1 MTKDEYRAERSETA
15 STAKRV
21 PPRRGEQSEAMTN
34 DRAPASH
41 VWAFSSF
48 GLRHF
53 VLLFLLGP
61 LCILADPLRPT
72 LPSEQR
78 TNGKNTLAAVETLKP
93 LTVACAA
100 RIESP
105 LGRAICTATV
115 VGEDGYVLL
124 KASEVPELH
133 KTRIK
138 FSDGRTADLRE
149 VHRETRLDLLL
160 AQAIGIT
167 GLRVVSF
174 GAARPLALGQWLCS
188 VADAGKETRIGIVS
202 AKFRRIPGTGAA
214 LGIRMDEKAAKGGK
228 GVRIVG
234 IASESPAE
242 VAGLQ
247 ENDVLLTIAGEKVAE
262 FRRVHDIVN
271 KRQPGEIIDVR
282 YLRKDKE
289 ETCRVRL
296 ASRTKVLQN
305 WEGEDFANG
314 GISLR
319 SDNFPE
325 VLQHDIPLLPSDMG
339 GPVATLEGKVIGIN
353 IARVD
358 RVTTFALP
366 VEAFWTE
373 VQQWMKADRHP
384 PKAVLAQ

>member
-1 MTKDEYRAERSETA
+1 MFPSNWHKSRRKKDS
-15 STAKRV
+15 K
-21 PPRRGEQSEAMTN
+21 AMTN
-34 DRAPASH
+34 DEFKMTKDSPAAFRARA
-41 VWAFSSF
+41 VLSF
-48 GLRHF
+48 GLRHSAF
-53 VLLFLLGP
+53 LALLSPILLH
-61 LCILADPLRPT
+61 ADPPR
-72 LPSEQR
+72 LPLPQEDR
-78 TNGKNTLAAVETLKP
+78 TNGKHTLAAVERLKP

-105 LGRAICTATV
+105 LGRAICTATI
-115 VGEDGYVLL
+115 VGEDGYVLI

-160 AQAIGIT
+160 AQAVGIT
-167 GLRVVSF
+167 GLRAVSF
-174 GAARPLALGQWLCS
+174 GGAHSLGLGQWLCS

-202 AKFRRIPGTGAA
+202 AKFRRIPGEGAA
-214 LGIRMDEKAAKGGK
+214 MGIRMDAKASKDGK

-242 VAGLQ
+242 AAGLQ
-247 ENDVLLTIAGEKVAE
+247 EDDVLITVAGEKVAALD
-262 FRRVHDIVN
+262 RVYDIVK
-271 KRQPGEIIDVR
+271 KRQPGEIIDIH

-289 ETCRVRL
+289 ESCRVRL
-296 ASRTKVLQN
+296 ASRSKVLNN

-325 VLQHDIPLLPSDMG
+325 VLQHDIPLLPADMG
-339 GPVATLEGKVIGIN
+339 GPVATLEGKVVGIN

-373 VQQWMKADRHP
+373 AQLWIKADRHP